1 MRAGHATVALP
12 VLNGERWL
20 DETLARVREQ
30 RCGGPVELLV
40 ADSGSR
46 DRSVEI
52 ARSRGARVIELE
64 PGSFSHGGTRNLLMR
79 ESEGTHVAFLTQDA
93 VPAGEHW
100 LERLL
105 AAFEAGADVAL
116 AHGPYVPRPGAS
128 HMVQREFHEFF
139 RSFSPNGGIRLY

>member
-52 ARSRGARVIELE
+52 ARSHGARVIELE

-79 ESEGTHVAFLTQDA
+79 ESDGDHVAFLSQDA
-93 VPAGEHW
+93 LPADEAW

-105 AAFEAGADVAL
+105 AAFGQAEDVAL
-116 AHGPYVPRPGAS
+116 AHGPYLPRPAAS
-128 HMVQREFHEFF
+128 HMMRREFEEFF
-139 RSFSPNGGIRLY
+139 GSFSP